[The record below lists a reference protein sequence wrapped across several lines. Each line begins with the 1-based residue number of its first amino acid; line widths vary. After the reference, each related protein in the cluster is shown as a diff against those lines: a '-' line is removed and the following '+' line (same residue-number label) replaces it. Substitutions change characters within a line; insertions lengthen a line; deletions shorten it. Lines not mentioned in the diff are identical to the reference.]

1 MATRRDFWY
10 LRYRDRKDDLWDL
23 FLGTSVRSIEHRR
36 EIDQGDDTRKRRR
49 DRYAIDK
56 SESSYAINRPRAADC
71 TSFSYLWPL
80 C

>member
-1 MATRRDFWY
+1 MEFVRWNKRSRYRTPARNRPGRPDATRSE
-10 LRYRDRKDDLWDL
+10 
-23 FLGTSVRSIEHRR
+23 GT
-36 EIDQGDDTRKRRR
+36 G
-49 DRYAIDK
+49 YAIDK